1 MKILFITNMWPSKQ
15 KSYAGI
21 FVKNQYEELQRIK
34 YKKDR
39 LDIFYMKRKLTS
51 KAGSLLKYALTFIR
65 FIPLAFKKYDII
77 HVHYFYPLILLAY
90 FKKKIHKDTKIVVTF
105 LGRDINTQV
114 NNSNQVFFK
123 KIAKAIDFSIP
134 VGKTLSQQVEKKL
147 ELSKIKIL
155 PCGVNENVF
164 YKENEIEK
172 KYDFTMVGSFIHRKG
187 IDTVIE
193 AIQLLPK
200 NTNIKFCFCGS
211 GNYLNK
217 LKELQNDYDV
227 TIKLNQS
234 QDELRRIL
242 NSSRFFLL
250 MSRAEGFA
258 TVITEAFFCG
268 IPVITSDI
276 KNFREQ
282 VREGINGYT
291 LPLNNATILHDKFIE
306 LSKID
311 EDKYQKLEKGASESF
326 RNASLQNVCANIYS
340 IYKDLLR

>member
-34 YKKDR
+34 NKEDR
-39 LDIFYMKRKLTS
+39 LDIFYMKRSFTS
-51 KAGSLLKYALTFIR
+51 KARSLVKYALAFIR
-65 FIPLAFKKYDII
+65 FIPLAFKKYDVI

-90 FKKKIHKDTKIVVTF
+90 FKKKIHKNTKIVVTF
-105 LGRDINTQV
+105 LGRDINAQV
-114 NNSNQVFFK
+114 NSSNQDFFK

-147 ELSKIKIL
+147 DLSKIKIL
-155 PCGVNENVF
+155 PCGVNKNVF
-164 YKENEIEK
+164 YNEDGIEK
-172 KYDFTMVGSFIHRKG
+172 EYDFTMVGSFIHRKG

-200 NTNIKFCFCGS
+200 ETSIKFCFCGS
-211 GNYLNK
+211 GDYLNK
-217 LKELQNDYDV
+217 LKKLQKNYNIL
-227 TIKLNQS
+227 IKQNQS

-258 TVITEAFFCG
+258 TAITEAFFCG
-268 IPVITSDI
+268 LPVITSDI

-282 VREGINGYT
+282 VNEDINGYT
-291 LPLNNATILHDKFIE
+291 LPLGNAAILQNKFLE

-311 EDKYQKLEKGASESF
+311 EDKYHKLEKGANESF
-326 RNASLQNVCANIYS
+326 RNASLQYVCSDIYS
-340 IYKDLLR
+340 IYKDLLK